1 MVPMPRNTFILV
13 LLLAFI
19 AGIVVIVNIFIKPSL
34 RIVDTQSTTP
44 TPSVVPTPILVFYEN
59 EPCRF
64 SFQYPDTFS
73 AVDLEAGGGAVFISK
88 TNEEEKLTFFCQEN
102 LPEPKEM
109 EGAQEYTVGTI
120 SALLKQSEA
129 TSTAEIVERLYFEV
143 PGTENAVLLSGTPT
157 IFRQVL
163 TSLYLR

>member
-1 MVPMPRNTFILV
+1 MPRNTFILIFV
-13 LLLAFI
+13 LALL
-19 AGIVVIVNIFIKPSL
+19 AGIVTLVNIFIKPSL
-34 RIVDTQSTTP
+34 KIVETTSTTPIPTSTP
-44 TPSVVPTPILVFYEN
+44 TPSLVFYEN

-73 AVDLEAGGGAVFISK
+73 PVDLEAGGGAIFINK

-102 LPEPKEM
+102 LSEPKEM

-129 TSTAEIVERLYFEV
+129 SSSNEIVERLYFQV
-143 PGTENAVLLSGTPT
+143 PGTDNAVLLSGTPT
-157 IFRQVL
+157 IFRQIL
-163 TSLYLR
+163 SSIYLR